1 MYKVK
6 VDECEGCCYIEN
18 DKEIGKHIDDTYKV
32 YGDLYYSIRFVK
44 VVYIILQGARF
55 FDISRERFYT
65 SLSCRVY

>member
-1 MYKVK
+1 MYKAK
-6 VDECEGCCYIEN
+6 VDEYEGCCYIEN

-32 YGDLYYSIRFVK
+32 YSDLYYS
-44 VVYIILQGARF
+44 IILQGARF